1 MTEIKKAKI
10 PVASEHSEQV
20 AVFEW
25 AELASGRHPEL
36 ALMFAVPNGGARN
49 IVVARKMK
57 AEGVKPGVPDIMLPV
72 ARKRFHGL
80 AIEMKRRAGGRVSDD
95 QLFWLDAL
103 TEQSWLAVVCKG
115 WEEAV
120 AVIEG
125 YLND

>member
-1 MTEIKKAKI
+1 VTAIKKAKI
-10 PVASEHSEQV
+10 PVASEHQEQKNL
-20 AVFEW
+20 FEW

-49 IVVARKMK
+49 IVVAKKLK
-57 AEGVKPGVPDIMLPV
+57 AEGVKAGVPDIILPV

-80 AIEMKRRAGGRVSDD
+80 AIEMKRMAGGRVSDD

-120 AVIEG
+120 AVIDG